1 MKKINLFKDEKEIL
15 EILQK
20 YGEGYIVGGYV
31 RDSLLGIEPSD
42 CDFVTNLDYSKL
54 LEIFKDFSP
63 KEIGKHFGIIQIIY
77 NGKAYEIAKY
87 RKDIGVPEDRKEQ
100 EIEFTNSIMKDLKRR
115 DFTINA
121 IAYDGKNFRYV
132 EGAEEDL
139 KNKTLR
145 FVGDPI
151 VRIKEDPLRIMRF
164 IRFLATKNLES
175 AFEIEKLKDYLYL
188 LDKISMERIRDE
200 FNKIILSKDIENALS
215 ILEKSGV
222 LEYIIPEWSATIDF
236 DQKNSHHYLTV
247 DEHIKKVVS
256 LCDEDLELRIA
267 ALLHD
272 IGKPQTFTLDSE
284 GKGHFYN
291 HEIESAKIVES
302 ILKRMKY
309 SAKISSSIKNL
320 VLYHLNTFKNSG
332 RKYVKKLINEMGKD
346 EVLKLFK
353 LMEFDR
359 IAHNPPHDFRSL
371 NELKRL
377 YNEIIEKEEAVSI
390 KDLKISGKDIIELG
404 VSQGKEIGLVLKLIF
419 ERVLEDSSLNER
431 KILIKLAKEII
442 DKKDKKKELT

>member
-77 NGKAYEIAKY
+77 NGKSYEIAKY
-87 RKDIGVPEDRKEQ
+87 RKDIGVPEDRKKQ
-100 EIEFTNSIMKDLKRR
+100 EVEFTNNIMEDLKRR

-151 VRIKEDPLRIMRF
+151 ARIKEDPLRIMRF

-442 DKKDKKKELT
+442 DNKELA

>member
-1 MKKINLFKDEKEIL
+1 MKKINLSKDEKEIL
-15 EILQK
+15 DILQK

-87 RKDIGVPEDRKEQ
+87 RKDIGMPEDRKKQ
-100 EIEFTNSIMKDLKRR
+100 EIEFTNSIMEDLKRR

-121 IAYDGKNFRYV
+121 IAYDGEKFKYV

-139 KNKTLR
+139 KNKTLK

-151 VRIKEDPLRIMRF
+151 ERIKEDPLRIMRF
-164 IRFLATKNLES
+164 IRFLATKNLKS
-175 AFEIEKLKDYLYL
+175 GFEIEKLKDYLYL

-200 FNKIILSKDIENALS
+200 FNKIILSEDIERALS
-215 ILEKSGV
+215 ILEKSGI
-222 LEYIIPEWSATIDF
+222 LEYIIPEWSATIAF
-236 DQKNSHHYLTV
+236 DQKNPHHYLTV

-291 HEIESAKIVES
+291 HEVESAKIAES

-309 SAKISSSIKNL
+309 STKVSDNIKNL

-359 IAHNPPHDFRSL
+359 IAHNPPYDFRSL
-371 NELKRL
+371 EELKRL
-377 YNEIIEKEEAVSI
+377 YNEIIEKDEAVSI
-390 KDLKISGKDIIELG
+390 KDLKIGGKDIIKLG
-404 VSQGKEIGLVLKLIF
+404 VSQGKEIGRVLKVLF
-419 ERVLEDSSLNER
+419 ESVLEDSTLNER
-431 KILIKLAKEII
+431 EILIKLAKEII
-442 DKKDKKKELT
+442 DKKD

>member
-1 MKKINLFKDEKEIL
+1 MEKINLSKDEKEIL

-100 EIEFTNSIMKDLKRR
+100 EIEFTNSIMEDLKRR

-404 VSQGKEIGLVLKLIF
+404 VSQGKEIGIVLKLIF

-442 DKKDKKKELT
+442 DKKD

>member
-77 NGKAYEIAKY
+77 NGKSYEIAKY
-87 RKDIGVPEDRKEQ
+87 RKDIGVPEDRKKQ
-100 EIEFTNSIMKDLKRR
+100 EVEFTNNIMEDLKRR

-151 VRIKEDPLRIMRF
+151 ARIKEDPLRIMRF
-164 IRFLATKNLES
+164 IRFLATKNLKS
-175 AFEIEKLKDYLYL
+175 GFEIEKLKDYLYL

-200 FNKIILSKDIENALS
+200 FNKIILSKDIANALS

-442 DKKDKKKELT
+442 DKKD

>member
-1 MKKINLFKDEKEIL
+1 MKKINLSKDEKEIL

-87 RKDIGVPEDRKEQ
+87 RKDIGMPEDRKEQ
-100 EIEFTNSIMKDLKRR
+100 EIEFTNSIMEDLKRR

-247 DEHIKKVVS
+247 DKHIKKVVS
-256 LCDEDLELRIA
+256 LCDEDLGLRIA

-291 HEIESAKIVES
+291 HEIESAKIADS

-309 SAKISSSIKNL
+309 STKISSSIKNL

-442 DKKDKKKELT
+442 DKKD

>member
-1 MKKINLFKDEKEIL
+1 MKNINLSKDEKNIL
-15 EILQK
+15 EKLQE

-42 CDFVTNLDYSKL
+42 CDFVTNLDYNKL

-87 RKDIGVPEDRKEQ
+87 RKDIGTPENRKNQ
-100 EIEFTNSIMKDLKRR
+100 EIEFTNNIIEDLKRR

-121 IAYDGKNFRYV
+121 IAYDGAIFRYV
-132 EGAEEDL
+132 DGAEEDL
-139 KNKTLR
+139 NNKVLR

-151 VRIKEDPLRIMRF
+151 ARIKEDPLRIMRF
-164 IRFLATKNLES
+164 IRFLATKNLKS
-175 AFEIEKLKDYLYL
+175 GFEIEKLKDYLYL

-222 LEYIIPEWSATIDF
+222 LEYIIPEWSATIGF

-291 HEIESAKIVES
+291 HEIESAKIAES

-309 SAKISSSIKNL
+309 STKISSSIKNL

-332 RKYVKKLINEMGKD
+332 RKYVKELINEMGKD

-359 IAHNPPHDFRSL
+359 IVHNPPHDFRSL

-404 VSQGKEIGLVLKLIF
+404 VSQGKEVGIVLKLIF

-442 DKKDKKKELT
+442 DKKD

>member
-1 MKKINLFKDEKEIL
+1 MKNINLSKDEKNIL
-15 EILQK
+15 EKLQE

-42 CDFVTNLDYSKL
+42 CDFVTNLDYNKL

-87 RKDIGVPEDRKEQ
+87 RKDIGTPENRKNQ
-100 EIEFTNSIMKDLKRR
+100 EIEFTNNIIEDLKRR

-121 IAYDGKNFRYV
+121 IAYDGAIFRYV

-442 DKKDKKKELT
+442 DKKD

>member
-175 AFEIEKLKDYLYL
+175 AFEIEKLKNYLYL

-442 DKKDKKKELT
+442 DKKD

>member
-77 NGKAYEIAKY
+77 NGKSYEIAKY

-442 DKKDKKKELT
+442 DKKD

>member
-1 MKKINLFKDEKEIL
+1 MEKINLSKDEKEIL

-54 LEIFKDFSP
+54 LEIFKDFLP

-291 HEIESAKIVES
+291 HEIESAKIADS

-442 DKKDKKKELT
+442 DKKD

>member
-164 IRFLATKNLES
+164 IRFLATKNLKS
-175 AFEIEKLKDYLYL
+175 GFEIEKLKDYLYL

-332 RKYVKKLINEMGKD
+332 RKYVKKLINEMGKV

-442 DKKDKKKELT
+442 DKKD

>member
-1 MKKINLFKDEKEIL
+1 MKKIDLSKDEKKIL
-15 EILQK
+15 EILQE

-31 RDSLLGIEPSD
+31 RDSLLGIDPSD

-77 NGKAYEIAKY
+77 NGKSYEIAKY
-87 RKDIGVPEDRKEQ
+87 RKDIGVPEDRKNQ
-100 EIEFTNSIMKDLKRR
+100 KIEFTNNIMEDLKRR

-121 IAYDGKNFRYV
+121 IAYDGKNFRCV
-132 EGAEEDL
+132 EGAEKDL
-139 KNKTLR
+139 RNRTLK
-145 FVGDPI
+145 FVGEPI
-151 VRIKEDPLRIMRF
+151 ERIKEDPLRIMRF
-164 IRFLATKNLES
+164 IRFLTTKDLKS
-175 AFEIEKLKDYLYL
+175 DFEVENLKDYLYL

-200 FNKIILSKDIENALS
+200 FNKIILSENIEKALS

-256 LCDEDLELRIA
+256 LCDQDLELRMA

-291 HEIESAKIVES
+291 HEVESAKIAES

-309 SAKISSSIKNL
+309 STKISSNIKNL

-359 IAHNPPHDFRSL
+359 IAHTPPHDFRSL
-371 NELKRL
+371 DELKRL
-377 YNEIIEKEEAVSI
+377 YNEIIEKDEVVSI
-390 KDLKISGKDIIELG
+390 KDLKIGGKDIIELG
-404 VSQGKEIGLVLKLIF
+404 VAEGKEIGKVLKLLF
-419 ERVLEDSSLNER
+419 ERVLEDSNLNKKEV
-431 KILIKLAKEII
+431 LIKLAKEII
-442 DKKDKKKELT
+442 DNKELA

>member
-1 MKKINLFKDEKEIL
+1 MKKINLSKDEKEIL

-256 LCDEDLELRIA
+256 LCNQDLELRIA

-442 DKKDKKKELT
+442 DKKD

>member
-1 MKKINLFKDEKEIL
+1 MKKINLSKDEKEIL

-20 YGEGYIVGGYV
+20 YGEGYIIGGYV

-77 NGKAYEIAKY
+77 NGKSYEIAKY
-87 RKDIGVPEDRKEQ
+87 RKDIGVPEDRKKQ
-100 EIEFTNSIMKDLKRR
+100 EIEFTNSIMEDLKRR

-151 VRIKEDPLRIMRF
+151 ARIKEDPLRIMRF

-404 VSQGKEIGLVLKLIF
+404 VSQGKEIGIVLKLIF

-442 DKKDKKKELT
+442 DKKD

>member
-1 MKKINLFKDEKEIL
+1 MKKIDLSKDEKKIL
-15 EILQK
+15 EILQE

-442 DKKDKKKELT
+442 DKKD

>member
-1 MKKINLFKDEKEIL
+1 MKKINLSKDEKEIL

-100 EIEFTNSIMKDLKRR
+100 EIEFTNNIMEDLKRR

-121 IAYDGKNFRYV
+121 IAYDGKNFSYV

-175 AFEIEKLKDYLYL
+175 TFEIEKLKDYLYL

-291 HEIESAKIVES
+291 HEIESAKIAES

-309 SAKISSSIKNL
+309 STKISDNIKNL

-346 EVLKLFK
+346 EILKLFK

-359 IAHNPPHDFRSL
+359 IAHNPPYDFRSL

-431 KILIKLAKEII
+431 EILIKLAKEII
-442 DKKDKKKELT
+442 DKKD

>member
-1 MKKINLFKDEKEIL
+1 
-15 EILQK
+15 
-20 YGEGYIVGGYV
+20 
-31 RDSLLGIEPSD
+31 
-42 CDFVTNLDYSKL
+42 
-54 LEIFKDFSP
+54 
-63 KEIGKHFGIIQIIY
+63 
-77 NGKAYEIAKY
+77 
-87 RKDIGVPEDRKEQ
+87 
-100 EIEFTNSIMKDLKRR
+100 
-115 DFTINA
+115 
-121 IAYDGKNFRYV
+121 
-132 EGAEEDL
+132 
-139 KNKTLR
+139 
-145 FVGDPI
+145 
-151 VRIKEDPLRIMRF
+151 MRF
-164 IRFLATKNLES
+164 IRFLATKNLKS
-175 AFEIEKLKDYLYL
+175 GFEIEKLKDYLYL

-200 FNKIILSKDIENALS
+200 FNKIILSKDMENALS

-222 LEYIIPEWSATIDF
+222 LEYIIPEWSATIAF
-236 DQKNSHHYLTV
+236 DQKNPHHYLTV

-291 HEIESAKIVES
+291 HEIESAKIAER

-309 SAKISSSIKNL
+309 STKISDNIRNL

-346 EVLKLFK
+346 EILKLFK

-377 YNEIIEKEEAVSI
+377 YNEIIEKDEAVSI

-404 VSQGKEIGLVLKLIF
+404 VSQGKEIGLVLKLVF

-431 KILIKLAKEII
+431 EVLIKLAKEII
-442 DKKDKKKELT
+442 DKKD

>member
-1 MKKINLFKDEKEIL
+1 MKKINLSKDEKKIL

-87 RKDIGVPEDRKEQ
+87 RKDIGVPEDRKKQ
-100 EIEFTNSIMKDLKRR
+100 EIEFTNNIMEDLKRR
-115 DFTINA
+115 DFSINA

-151 VRIKEDPLRIMRF
+151 ERIKEDPLRIMRF
-164 IRFLATKNLES
+164 IRFLATKNLKS
-175 AFEIEKLKDYLYL
+175 GFEIEKLKDYLYL

-200 FNKIILSKDIENALS
+200 FNKIILSKDMENALS

-222 LEYIIPEWSATIDF
+222 LEYIIPEWSATIAF
-236 DQKNSHHYLTV
+236 DQKNPHHYLTV

-291 HEIESAKIVES
+291 HEIESAKIAER

-309 SAKISSSIKNL
+309 STKISDNIRNL

-346 EVLKLFK
+346 EILKLFK

-377 YNEIIEKEEAVSI
+377 YNEIIEKDEAVSI

-404 VSQGKEIGLVLKLIF
+404 VSQGKEIGLVLKLVF

-431 KILIKLAKEII
+431 EVLIKLAKEII
-442 DKKDKKKELT
+442 DKKD

>member
-164 IRFLATKNLES
+164 IRFLATKNLKS
-175 AFEIEKLKDYLYL
+175 GFEIEKLKDYLYL

-442 DKKDKKKELT
+442 DKKD

>member
-77 NGKAYEIAKY
+77 NGKSYEIAKY
-87 RKDIGVPEDRKEQ
+87 RKDIGVPEDRKKQ
-100 EIEFTNSIMKDLKRR
+100 EVEFTNNIMEDLKRR

-151 VRIKEDPLRIMRF
+151 ARIKEDPLRIMRF
-164 IRFLATKNLES
+164 IRFLATKNLKS
-175 AFEIEKLKDYLYL
+175 GFEIEKLKDYLYL

-442 DKKDKKKELT
+442 DKKD

>member
-77 NGKAYEIAKY
+77 NGKSYEIAKY
-87 RKDIGVPEDRKEQ
+87 RKDIGVPEDRKKQ
-100 EIEFTNSIMKDLKRR
+100 EVEFTNNIMEDLKRR

-442 DKKDKKKELT
+442 DKKD

>member
-77 NGKAYEIAKY
+77 NGKSYEIAKY

-151 VRIKEDPLRIMRF
+151 ARIKEDPLRIMRF
-164 IRFLATKNLES
+164 IRFLATKNLKS
-175 AFEIEKLKDYLYL
+175 GFEIEKLKDYLYL

-442 DKKDKKKELT
+442 DKKD

>member
-1 MKKINLFKDEKEIL
+1 MEKINLSKDEKEIL
-15 EILQK
+15 EILQQF
-20 YGEGYIVGGYV
+20 GEGYIVGGYV

-42 CDFVTNLDYSKL
+42 CDFVTNLEYDIL
-54 LEIFKDFSP
+54 LEIFKDYSP

-87 RKDIGVPEDRKEQ
+87 RKDIGVAEDRKKQ
-100 EIEFTNSIMKDLKRR
+100 EIEFTNNIKEDLKRR

-151 VRIKEDPLRIMRF
+151 ERIKEDPLRIMRF

-175 AFEIEKLKDYLYL
+175 AFKIEKLKDYLYL

-200 FNKIILSKDIENALS
+200 FNKIILSKDIDKALEM
-215 ILEKSGV
+215 LEKSGV
-222 LEYIIPEWSATIDF
+222 LEYIIPEWSATIGF
-236 DQKNSHHYLTV
+236 DQKNHHHYLTV

-256 LCDEDLELRIA
+256 LCNQDLELRMA

-272 IGKPQTFTLDSE
+272 IGKPQTFTLDIE

-291 HEIESAKIVES
+291 HEIESAKIAES

-309 SAKISSSIKNL
+309 STKISDNIRNL
-320 VLYHLNTFKNSG
+320 VLYHLNTFKNCG

-346 EVLKLFK
+346 QVLKLFK

-359 IAHNPPHDFRSL
+359 IAHTPPHDFRSL

-377 YNEIIEKEEAVSI
+377 YNEIVEKDEAVSV

-404 VSQGKEIGLVLKLIF
+404 VSQGREVGVVLKLIF
-419 ERVLEDSSLNER
+419 ERVLEDSELNKKE
-431 KILIKLAKEII
+431 ILIKLAKEII
-442 DKKDKKKELT
+442 DKKD

>member
-175 AFEIEKLKDYLYL
+175 AFEIKKLKDYLYL

-291 HEIESAKIVES
+291 HEIESAKIAES

-309 SAKISSSIKNL
+309 STKISDNIRNL

-404 VSQGKEIGLVLKLIF
+404 VSQGKEIGIVLKLIF

-442 DKKDKKKELT
+442 DKKD

>member
-1 MKKINLFKDEKEIL
+1 MKKINLSKDEKEIL

-100 EIEFTNSIMKDLKRR
+100 KIEFTNSIMEDLKRR

-236 DQKNSHHYLTV
+236 DQKNPRHYLTV

-291 HEIESAKIVES
+291 HEIESAKIAER

-309 SAKISSSIKNL
+309 STKISSSIKNL

-431 KILIKLAKEII
+431 EMLIKLAKVII
-442 DKKDKKKELT
+442 DKKD

>member
-1 MKKINLFKDEKEIL
+1 MKKIDLSKDEKKIL
-15 EILQK
+15 EILQE

-291 HEIESAKIVES
+291 HEIESAKIADS

-442 DKKDKKKELT
+442 DKKD

>member
-1 MKKINLFKDEKEIL
+1 MKNINLSKDEKNIL
-15 EILQK
+15 EKLQE

-42 CDFVTNLDYSKL
+42 CDFVTNLDYNKL

-87 RKDIGVPEDRKEQ
+87 RKDIGTPENRKNQ
-100 EIEFTNSIMKDLKRR
+100 EIEFTNNIIEDLKRR

-121 IAYDGKNFRYV
+121 IAYDGAIFRYV

-404 VSQGKEIGLVLKLIF
+404 VSQGKEIGIVLKLIF

-442 DKKDKKKELT
+442 DKKD

>member
-77 NGKAYEIAKY
+77 NGKSYEIAKY
-87 RKDIGVPEDRKEQ
+87 RKDIGVPEDRKKQ
-100 EIEFTNSIMKDLKRR
+100 EVEFTNNIMEDLKRR

-151 VRIKEDPLRIMRF
+151 ERIKEDPLRIMRF
-164 IRFLATKNLES
+164 IRFLTTKNLES
-175 AFEIEKLKDYLYL
+175 AFEVEKLRDYLYL

-222 LEYIIPEWSATIDF
+222 LEYIIPEWSATIAF

-247 DEHIKKVVS
+247 DKHIKKVVS

-291 HEIESAKIVES
+291 HEIESAKIAES

-309 SAKISSSIKNL
+309 STKISDNIKNL

-404 VSQGKEIGLVLKLIF
+404 VSQGKEIGIVLKLIF

-442 DKKDKKKELT
+442 DKKD

>member
-77 NGKAYEIAKY
+77 NGKSYEIAKY
-87 RKDIGVPEDRKEQ
+87 RKDIGVPEDRKKQ
-100 EIEFTNSIMKDLKRR
+100 EVEFTNNIMEDLKRR

-151 VRIKEDPLRIMRF
+151 ARIKEDPLRIMRF
-164 IRFLATKNLES
+164 IRFLATKNLKS
-175 AFEIEKLKDYLYL
+175 GFEIEKLKDYLYL

-431 KILIKLAKEII
+431 EILIKLAKEII
-442 DKKDKKKELT
+442 DKKD

>member
-1 MKKINLFKDEKEIL
+1 MEKINLSKDEKEIL

-291 HEIESAKIVES
+291 HEIESAKIADS

-404 VSQGKEIGLVLKLIF
+404 VSQGKEIGIVLKLIF

-442 DKKDKKKELT
+442 DKKD

>member
-77 NGKAYEIAKY
+77 NGKSYEIAKY
-87 RKDIGVPEDRKEQ
+87 RKDIGVPEDRKKQ
-100 EIEFTNSIMKDLKRR
+100 EVEFTNNIMEDLKRR

-151 VRIKEDPLRIMRF
+151 ARIKEDPLRIMRF
-164 IRFLATKNLES
+164 IRFLATKNLKS
-175 AFEIEKLKDYLYL
+175 GFEIEKLKDYLYL

-404 VSQGKEIGLVLKLIF
+404 VAQGKEVGLVLKLIF
-419 ERVLEDSSLNER
+419 ERVLEDPSLNER
-431 KILIKLAKEII
+431 EILIKLAKEII
-442 DKKDKKKELT
+442 DKKD

>member
-1 MKKINLFKDEKEIL
+1 MEKINLSKDEKEIL

-42 CDFVTNLDYSKL
+42 CDFVTNLEYSKL
-54 LEIFKDFSP
+54 LEIFKDYSP

-87 RKDIGVPEDRKEQ
+87 RKDIGVPEDRKKQ
-100 EIEFTNSIMKDLKRR
+100 EIEFTNNIMEDLKRR

-121 IAYDGKNFRYV
+121 IAYDGKNFKYV

-145 FVGDPI
+145 FVGEPI
-151 VRIKEDPLRIMRF
+151 ERIKEDPLRIMRF

-442 DKKDKKKELT
+442 DKKD

>member
-1 MKKINLFKDEKEIL
+1 MKKINLSKDEKEIL

-100 EIEFTNSIMKDLKRR
+100 KIEFTNSIMEDLKRR

-200 FNKIILSKDIENALS
+200 FNKIILSKNIENALS

-236 DQKNSHHYLTV
+236 DQKNPHHYLTV

-291 HEIESAKIVES
+291 HEIESAKIAER

-309 SAKISSSIKNL
+309 STKISSSIKNL

-377 YNEIIEKEEAVSI
+377 YNEIIEKDEAVSI

-431 KILIKLAKEII
+431 EMLIKLAKVII
-442 DKKDKKKELT
+442 DKKD

>member
-1 MKKINLFKDEKEIL
+1 MEKITLSKDEKEIL

-222 LEYIIPEWSATIDF
+222 LEYIIPEWRATIAF
-236 DQKNSHHYLTV
+236 DQKNPHHYLTV
-247 DEHIKKVVS
+247 DKHIKKVVS

-291 HEIESAKIVES
+291 HEIESAKIAER

-309 SAKISSSIKNL
+309 STKISDNIRNL

-346 EVLKLFK
+346 EILKLFK

-404 VSQGKEIGLVLKLIF
+404 VSQGKEIGIVLKLIF

-442 DKKDKKKELT
+442 DKKD

>member
-200 FNKIILSKDIENALS
+200 FNKIILSKDIEKALS

-346 EVLKLFK
+346 EILKLFK

-442 DKKDKKKELT
+442 DKKD

>member
-1 MKKINLFKDEKEIL
+1 MEKINLSKDEKEIL

-100 EIEFTNSIMKDLKRR
+100 EIEFTNSIMEDLKRR

-151 VRIKEDPLRIMRF
+151 ARIKEDPLRIMRF

-442 DKKDKKKELT
+442 DKKD